1 VFLDRDGVLNAA
13 HVRDGVPHPPASVDE
28 VRLLPGVPDAL
39 RRLAEASYLLIVV
52 TNQPDV
58 ARGLQRREVV
68 EAINDQIRSRL
79 RLDGVYTCYHDGEA
93 CGCRKPKPGLLFE
106 AAAQHLVD
114 LQRSFMVGD
123 RWSDVAAGQAAGC
136 RSLLIRNDYSQAE
149 RCVPDAEVGDLPQAA
164 TWILE
169 R

>member
-1 VFLDRDGVLNAA
+1 
-13 HVRDGVPHPPASVDE
+13 
-28 VRLLPGVPDAL
+28 
-39 RRLAEASYLLIVV
+39 VV

-68 EAINDQIRSRL
+68 EAINDQIRGRL
-79 RLDGVYTCYHDGEA
+79 GLDAVYTCYHDGRDA
-93 CGCRKPKPGLLFE
+93 CRCRKPKPGLLLE

-114 LQRSFMVGD
+114 LPRSFMVGD

-136 RSLLIRNDYSQAE
+136 RSLLIRTDYSQAE
-149 RCVPDAEVGDLPQAA
+149 RCMPDAEVADLAQAA

-169 R
+169 Q